1 MAVAGFDNESREAS
15 PLVRIRSLLPDL
27 APAEQRVAAAVLA
40 NPALVA
46 RSNITELA
54 EAAATSETTVIRFCK
69 TIGLRGYP
77 ELRIALAADAAR
89 AEARDDRH
97 LGGDI
102 TPSDDLAEVVGK
114 VAFAD
119 ARAVEETAR
128 QLDVGTLRK
137 VVAAVAAAGRVDIYG
152 VGANA
157 FVAADLQQKLHRI
170 GRVSFAWSDTH
181 IMLTSAA
188 VLSPGD
194 VAIGLSHT
202 GATADTVEALRV
214 ARGHG
219 ATTVAL
225 TSFPRSPIHQVSDHL
240 LTTVAPETTFRSG
253 ATASRIAQ
261 LTVIDCLFVGV
272 AQLHLDSAR
281 KALRATYEAVG
292 DHRLPEP

>member
-1 MAVAGFDNESREAS
+1 MAVAGSDNASHEAG

-46 RSNITELA
+46 RSSITELA

-77 ELRIALAADAAR
+77 GLRIALAADAAR

-97 LGGDI
+97 LGRDI

-119 ARAVEETAR
+119 ARAVEQTAR
-128 QLDVGTLRK
+128 QLDVEALRK

-188 VLSPGD
+188 VLGPGD
-194 VAIGLSHT
+194 VAIGLSHS

-225 TSFPRSPIHQVSDHL
+225 TSFPRSPILQVSDHL

-281 KALRATYEAVG
+281 KALKATYEAVG
-292 DHRLPEP
+292 DHRLPKP

>member
-1 MAVAGFDNESREAS
+1 MPAGSDNESPEAS
-15 PLVRIRSLLPDL
+15 PLARVRSLLPDL
-27 APAEQRVAAAVLA
+27 APAERRVAVAVLA
-40 NPALVA
+40 NPALAA
-46 RSNITELA
+46 RSSISELA
-54 EAAATSETTVIRFCK
+54 EAAATSETTIIRFCK
-69 TIGLRGYP
+69 SVGLRGYP

-97 LGGDI
+97 LGSDI
-102 TPSDDLAEVVGK
+102 TPSDDLSEVVGK

-128 QLDVGTLRK
+128 QLDVETLRR

-157 FVAADLQQKLHRI
+157 LVAADLQQKLHRI
-170 GRVSFAWSDTH
+170 GRISFAWSDTH

-225 TSFPRSPIHQVSDHL
+225 TSFPRSPIRAVSDHL

-261 LTVIDCLFVGV
+261 LTVIDCLFIGV
-272 AQLHLDSAR
+272 AQHHLDSAR
-281 KALRATYEAVG
+281 KALKETYDAVG